1 MKGTYL
7 KFYVPENRRH
17 RHGLLY
23 EWLLEEARKMGIRGG
38 SAFKAVAGFGR
49 HGVLHEDHFFELAGD
64 LPLEVVFVVSD
75 EQAESLIELVRREKI
90 PLFYVR
96 MPAEFGIVN
105 GS

>member
-7 KFYVPENRRH
+7 KFYVHETRH
-17 RHGLLY
+17 HHHTLLY
-23 EWLLEEARKMGIRGG
+23 EWLLEEAGKLGIQGG

-75 EQAESLIELVRREKI
+75 DEADRLMELVRKEKV

-105 GS
+105 GG